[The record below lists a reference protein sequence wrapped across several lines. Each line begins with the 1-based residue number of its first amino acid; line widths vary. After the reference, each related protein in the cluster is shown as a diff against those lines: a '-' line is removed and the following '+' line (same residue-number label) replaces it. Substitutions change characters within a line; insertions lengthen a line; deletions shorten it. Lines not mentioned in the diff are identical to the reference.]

1 MVVRD
6 VWELWVAGRAVRWR
20 GWGSESEAEPEP
32 GALSGPH
39 SGGAGPGLQV
49 LLVVPGG
56 DVGLP
61 RVSASGHAGSL
72 CSLVNRPPQTST
84 GSSAQPGGHSST
96 VQWSGGP
103 DPLPPK
109 ASVLLGPQ
117 RKPRASKSMQ

>member
-6 VWELWVAGRAVRWR
+6 VWELWVAGRAVRCVW
-20 GWGSESEAEPEP
+20 GGSESEPEP
-32 GALSGPH
+32 GALCGPH
-39 SGGAGPGLQV
+39 SGRAGPGLQV

-56 DVGLP
+56 NVGLP

-72 CSLVNRPPQTST
+72 CSLVTRLPQSST
-84 GSSAQPGGHSST
+84 GPSAQPRGHSST
-96 VQWSGGP
+96 VQWPGGP
-103 DPLPPK
+103 DPLSSK